1 MPRTTAVAILFFLPL
16 FSTLPTS
23 ESLVIIE
30 PRETPSDTVVVATK
44 LYLRDEH
51 LKQQQ
56 KKETLGPL
64 PWREAFALRDLQE
77 DLFQTQ
83 TVRR

>member
-1 MPRTTAVAILFFLPL
+1 MPWTTAVAILLLLPL

-64 PWREAFALRDLQE
+64 PWRKAFALRDLQE

>member
-1 MPRTTAVAILFFLPL
+1 MAILFFLLL